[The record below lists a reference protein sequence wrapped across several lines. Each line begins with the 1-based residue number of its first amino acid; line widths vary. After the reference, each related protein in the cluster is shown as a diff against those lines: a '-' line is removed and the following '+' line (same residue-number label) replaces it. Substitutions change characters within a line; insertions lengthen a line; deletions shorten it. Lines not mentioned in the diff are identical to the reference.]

1 MMQMLNTTGIQL
13 CSLGVKKV
21 KTKQTKQKKKQ
32 NKTKQIKTNNKNK
45 NKTKQK
51 QKQKTN
57 PPKKSGYCKVL
68 SFVLLFQEIANGV
81 IFLTTIIP
89 LSENNNM

>member
-1 MMQMLNTTGIQL
+1 MLNTTGIQL

-21 KTKQTKQKKKQ
+21 KTKQKTKQ
-32 NKTKQIKTNNKNK
+32 NKTNQNKQQKQKQ

-51 QKQKTN
+51 QKQKKQT

-68 SFVLLFQEIANGV
+68 SLVLLFQEIANGV